1 MERYNIKDVEKKWQN
16 FCASKKTNR
25 VKIINNIDISRETL
39 IIDARK
45 PVALLTSMVIFLDNL
60 AEFLLTKKV

>member
-1 MERYNIKDVEKKWQN
+1 METIG
-16 FCASKKTNR
+16 SKKTNR